1 MSREIRNDLKTKKAS
16 IKLLIRAPFKLSE
29 NLLSKSEAG
38 RKGKGGRGG
47 GEEEYFISILL
58 KICKKCMTVF
68 CFLEKKSLY
77 LVCEYPYRNQTIPFK
92 K

>member
-47 GEEEYFISILL
+47 GGWRGIL
-58 KICKKCMTVF
+58 
-68 CFLEKKSLY
+68 
-77 LVCEYPYRNQTIPFK
+77 
-92 K
+92 